1 MFRLIKQPFSGGKG
15 MKICLLVLLASV
27 VLAAPAAHAAI
38 YQWTDSKGVVH
49 FTDNRAN
56 IPAKYRSK
64 AQRLKRYEEHPAKG
78 GTESQRQ
85 GSKTIPQPTAQGAA
99 PTSSPPPSTTPH
111 PAAQP
116 APAAADTF
124 SPGGHNEL
132 WWRERFSTLRRE
144 LKSLQDGLAQKQAQL
159 IEVRRQR
166 TIYQRP
172 GDREAISA
180 AQGAISA
187 DEARINEVLNKITAL
202 ELDAARAGVPTDW
215 RQ

>member
-1 MFRLIKQPFSGGKG
+1 
-15 MKICLLVLLASV
+15 MKICLLVLIAGM
-27 VLAAPAAHAAI
+27 VLAAPVAHAAI
-38 YQWTDSKGVVH
+38 YRWTDSKGVVH

-64 AQRLKRYEEHPAKG
+64 AQRLKRYEEHPAQAG
-78 GTESQRQ
+78 AEPQRR
-85 GSKTIPQPTAQGAA
+85 GSKTIPQPTSQGA
-99 PTSSPPPSTTPH
+99 PGSPSPPPPSATPP

-116 APAAADTF
+116 APAAVDTF

-132 WWRERFSTLRRE
+132 WWRERFATLRRE

-172 GDREAISA
+172 GDREAVSA
-180 AQGAISA
+180 VQGAISA
-187 DEARINEVLNKITAL
+187 DEARINEVLNRITAL